1 MTQDKVFSQPGK
13 FDLYFVANWIIFHL
27 SRKGKQKKENERTFM
42 TAIKQAYEI
51 AVIGELN
58 VDLVASGLKSEPKLG
73 REIIADDFEITLGS
87 ASAIFASGISR
98 LGRSVTFVS
107 QVGND
112 EFGRFCMDTLAGKGI
127 STDNISISNKSK
139 TGVTVVLST
148 PKDRALVTY
157 LGAIAELSLKDIR
170 LDILDAHRH
179 LHLTSYYLQT
189 ALQPDFAGLI
199 RAAKAKKLTTSFDP
213 NSDPDQARNDNVFEV
228 IKETD
233 ILFVNEPEA
242 KLLTDQDDVHA
253 ACRSLG
259 ELCPLVVV
267 KLGANGSIAYRN
279 GKFEAAEGFKVNAV
293 DTTGAG
299 DSFAAGFVHAF
310 LDGADLQRCLTVGN
324 ACGALSTLGAGGT
337 TNQPDSEKLDNFLGE
352 NSLSAKK

>member
-1 MTQDKVFSQPGK
+1 MSVVLVCRQYRSTCFPQLSSVCMPQDKVFSQPGK

-127 STDNISISNKSK
+127 S
-139 TGVTVVLST
+139 
-148 PKDRALVTY
+148 
-157 LGAIAELSLKDIR
+157 
-170 LDILDAHRH
+170 
-179 LHLTSYYLQT
+179 
-189 ALQPDFAGLI
+189 
-199 RAAKAKKLTTSFDP
+199 
-213 NSDPDQARNDNVFEV
+213 
-228 IKETD
+228 
-233 ILFVNEPEA
+233 
-242 KLLTDQDDVHA
+242 
-253 ACRSLG
+253 
-259 ELCPLVVV
+259 
-267 KLGANGSIAYRN
+267 
-279 GKFEAAEGFKVNAV
+279 
-293 DTTGAG
+293 
-299 DSFAAGFVHAF
+299 
-310 LDGADLQRCLTVGN
+310 
-324 ACGALSTLGAGGT
+324 
-337 TNQPDSEKLDNFLGE
+337 
-352 NSLSAKK
+352 